1 MKLKEYRINKGY
13 TQQDM
18 AEILGITQQSYSNK
32 EAGKRGF
39 NAKELLIL
47 QTSLI
52 IWAIQCI
59 NTTLAPSFIDVLGIN

>member
-1 MKLKEYRINKGY
+1 VKLKEYRINKGY

-47 QTSLI
+47 QKILDVNISEIYEDL
-52 IWAIQCI
+52 
-59 NTTLAPSFIDVLGIN
+59 SKEIDKRLSKSN

>member
-13 TQQDM
+13 TQQEM
-18 AEILGITQQSYSNK
+18 ADILGITQQSYSNK

-47 QTSLI
+47 QK
-52 IWAIQCI
+52 
-59 NTTLAPSFIDVLGIN
+59 VLGVNIEDIYEELSKEIEKKLSKDN

>member
-1 MKLKEYRINKGY
+1 VKLKEYRINKGY

-47 QTSLI
+47 QKILDVNISEIYEDL
-52 IWAIQCI
+52 
-59 NTTLAPSFIDVLGIN
+59 SKEIDKRLSKNN